1 MKQQSI
7 TQPVES
13 AVEMDLWKSPLI
25 KASAVLTLVLAFLFG
40 LYLETTMAFNLTPL
54 GFSHLRNNLGLVV
67 YTLIAL
73 LFTLFS
79 AAILYRAWR
88 SSRWSAYEAHV
99 FYLGLLMGLLYLMN
113 GVEYVLFGEI
123 RLENPAPYY
132 LIKNLFIF
140 LVVLLL
146 LRIIFWEW
154 LRGQVPPPPPDETQ
168 EDGWE

>member
-1 MKQQSI
+1 MEQQSI
-7 TQPVES
+7 THPDES
-13 AVEMDLWKSPLI
+13 AGDLDLWKSPFI
-25 KASAVLTLVLAFLFG
+25 KASVILTLVIAFLFG
-40 LYLETTMAFNLTPL
+40 LYLETTIAFNLTPL
-54 GFSHLRNNLGLVV
+54 GFVHLRNNLGLVV
-67 YTLIAL
+67 YALIAL

-88 SSRWSAYEAHV
+88 LSRWTAYESHV

-113 GVEYVLFGEI
+113 GMEYVLFGEV
-123 RLENPAPYY
+123 RLENPVPYY

-146 LRIIFWEW
+146 FRIIFWEW
-154 LRGQVPPPPPDETQ
+154 LRQKDPPPRQDEAQ